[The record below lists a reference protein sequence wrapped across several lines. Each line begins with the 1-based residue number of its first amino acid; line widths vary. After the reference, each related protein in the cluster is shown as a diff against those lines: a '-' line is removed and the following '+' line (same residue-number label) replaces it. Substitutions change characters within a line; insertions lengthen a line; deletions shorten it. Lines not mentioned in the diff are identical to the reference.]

1 MKNNQIKENLFS
13 FKTFRSPDRTGEA
26 DKLPL
31 FVHSTN
37 PQD

>member
-1 MKNNQIKENLFS
+1 MNNTDTTKNLFS
-13 FKTFRSPDRTGEA
+13 FKTFRFPDRTCEA
-26 DKLPL
+26 DNLPH